1 MAPPSLSEA
10 RASTFIIFLSSTFP
24 RTAIA
29 ELFARKIESAS
40 DGDFA
45 IFTHLPMPVD
55 FSAPYLNSSS
65 IIESEKLVVTGI
77 IFLSDAFPTFIA
89 CQVSTLGVA
98 DDEKIL
104 YSCEVVISSIGLAT
118 LTATV
123 ATRYAKGNVINSS
136 GAFSPRGRA
145 IIATST
151 CDFFRASSA
160 VNEPFMSMFVF
171 MPRFSKRA
179 ARGSFRV
186 LPRISDPAI
195 V

>member
-1 MAPPSLSEA
+1 M
-10 RASTFIIFLSSTFP
+10 ASTFIIFLSSTFP

-29 ELFARKIESAS
+29 ELFALKIESAS

-55 FSAPYLNSSS
+55 LSAPYLNNSRT
-65 IIESEKLVVTGI
+65 IESEKLVVTGI
-77 IFLSDAFPTFIA
+77 MFLSDALPTFIA
-89 CQVSTLGVA
+89 CQVSTLGAA

-104 YSCEVVISSIGLAT
+104 YSCEVVISSIGFAT

-136 GAFSPRGRA
+136 GAFSPRGMA
-145 IIATST
+145 IIATSA
-151 CDFFRASSA
+151 CDFFKASSA
-160 VNEPFMSMFVF
+160 ANEPFMSMLAFTPCF
-171 MPRFSKRA
+171 PKRA
-179 ARGSFRV
+179 ASGAFRFW
-186 LPRISDPAI
+186 PRISEPAI